1 MASLTKL
8 LIIKNIA
15 VLQFVFLS
23 ICFSGCAKYGSVFLQ
38 SERSLYNQAIQ
49 KTNDE
54 QLLLNLV
61 RLKYHDTPLFL
72 GVNNIA
78 SQFTLQKNIGLS
90 AQLQSGAKGIFTPDA
105 SAFVEEKP
113 TISYSPLQ
121 GEKFVKG
128 VLTAVS
134 LKTVVLLFNSGW
146 SIERIFKV
154 CLQRVDTLKN
164 APSASGPTPKTAPKT
179 EKFFFMAK
187 VLRELQTRGALELKY
202 QEHDEIP
209 QLVIRISDSFK
220 NSKLANEFTRLING
234 SIGKTTYIFEAPSV
248 KDKTPI
254 DIVSR
259 SLLGIIFYLSHGVEV
274 PELDLKEGRVVITK
288 KENGDVFDW
297 KNVTGELIVIHSSAT
312 QPEDAMLKVFYRD
325 HWFYINDSDL
335 ISKSTF
341 SLLAQIYALQ
351 SDTDN
356 NA

>member
-1 MASLTKL
+1 MTSLIKL
-8 LIIKNIA
+8 LIIKNLA
-15 VLQFVFLS
+15 VLQFVILS
-23 ICFSGCAKYGSVFLQ
+23 ISFLGCAKYGPVFLQ

-72 GVNNIA
+72 GINNIA
-78 SQFTLQKNIGLS
+78 SQFTLQKNISLS

-105 SAFVEEKP
+105 STFVEEKP

-154 CLQRVDTLKN
+154 GLQRIDKLKN
-164 APSASGPTPKTAPKT
+164 APSASGPTPNTAPKT
-179 EKFFFMAK
+179 EKFFLMAK
-187 VLRELQTRGALELKY
+187 ILRELQAHGALELKF
-202 QEHDEIP
+202 QMLDEKP
-209 QLVIRISDSFK
+209 QLVIHISDAFK
-220 NSKLANEFTRLING
+220 NSKLANEFTRSING
-234 SIGKTTYIFEAPSV
+234 KIGKKTYIFEAPSV
-248 KDKTPI
+248 RDKPSI
-254 DIVSR
+254 DIVPR
-259 SLLGIIFYLSHGVEV
+259 SLLGILFYLSHGVEV
-274 PELDLKEGRVVITK
+274 PELHLKEGRVVITK

-297 KNVTGELIVIHSSAT
+297 KKVTGGLLRIHSRLT
-312 QPEDAMLKVFYRD
+312 QPEDAMLKIFYRN

-335 ISKSTF
+335 MSKSTF
-341 SLLAQIYALQ
+341 SLLTQIYALQ
-351 SDTDN
+351 AESDN
-356 NA
+356 ND